1 MLVTLCLSLLVKT
14 APQALAA
21 YREQVDLED
30 LEEMEIVV
38 RGLAPV
44 VTVRVLR
51 TLVLAAAAVAP
62 PHSLMAQRQPLSQQV
77 VLAEET
83 THPETVAQAVLLTPH
98 TEETHCTAVRGES
111 VRPLS
116 RQVERAGAV
125 QLLQETHTRKE
136 VQVAMVVAAAA
147 AVLLAAGVAS

>member
-21 YREQVDLED
+21 HREQVDLED
-30 LEEMEIVV
+30 MEIVV

-83 THPETVAQAVLLTPH
+83 PHPETVAQAVLLTPH
-98 TEETHCTAVRGES
+98 TEETQCATVTVTGES

-125 QLLQETHTRKE
+125 
-136 VQVAMVVAAAA
+136 
-147 AVLLAAGVAS
+147 